1 MIESWLHSGLMNDM
15 MRKWGDGER
24 QSPTYSSWVSW
35 FEKNDRTSDIGNP
48 VRMVVRPGRGK
59 ATRGGGIWKD

>member
-1 MIESWLHSGLMNDM
+1 MIESWIYSGLMNDM
-15 MRKWGDGER
+15 AKKWGDDE

-35 FEKNDRTSDIGNP
+35 FGKKDRTSEIGNP

-59 ATRGGGIWKD
+59 AIRGGGKWKD